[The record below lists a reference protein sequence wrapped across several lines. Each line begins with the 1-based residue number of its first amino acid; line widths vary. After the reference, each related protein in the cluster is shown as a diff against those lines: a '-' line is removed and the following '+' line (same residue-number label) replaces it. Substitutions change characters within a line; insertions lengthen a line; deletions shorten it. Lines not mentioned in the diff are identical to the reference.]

1 MNILI
6 INGPNLNLLGT
17 REPSIYGKQTYQDL
31 ETTLKTHAASLNVT
45 LDIHQT
51 NFEGIIIDLMHHAPS
66 KPYHGIILN
75 AAAFSHYSYAIYD
88 AIKAISIP
96 VINVHLTDPLTREE
110 TFRHKDVIAPACL
123 TTFKGKGF
131 QSYIDAITFLQKE
144 VSV

>member
-17 REPSIYGKQTYQDL
+17 REPSIYGNQTYQDL
-31 ETTLKTHAASLNVT
+31 ETTLKTHASTLNVT

-51 NFEGIIIDLMHHAPS
+51 NFEGIIMDLLHHAPS

-88 AIKAISIP
+88 AIKAIPIP
-96 VINVHLTDPLTREE
+96 IVNVHLTDPATREE
-110 TFRHKDVIAPACL
+110 TFRHKDVIESACL
-123 TTFKGKGF
+123 ATFKGKGF
-131 QSYIDAITFLQKE
+131 QSYIDALSFLKKE